1 MDMDMEDAVESMLI
15 QMFAQA
21 HAQFGKA
28 IKAYWFYDKDPCPG
42 CGRKV
47 DAMRH
52 KEGRALSLN
61 GYIYRKRGVL
71 IGYFLCA
78 RCANE
83 IHRSAKRQPG
93 VQIGRHDTIEATLDQ
108 AYEAHMNSMDA

>member
-1 MDMDMEDAVESMLI
+1 MMSTEDPVENMLI
-15 QMFAQA
+15 QMFAQM
-21 HAQFGKA
+21 HARFGNA

-52 KEGRALSLN
+52 KGHDAISLN
-61 GYIYRKRGVL
+61 SYIYRKRGVL
-71 IGYFLCA
+71 IGYFLCG

-83 IHRSAKRQPG
+83 IHRSARRRPG
-93 VQIGRHDTIEATLDQ
+93 VQIARHDTIEATLDK

>member
-1 MDMDMEDAVESMLI
+1 MTTEDSIESMLI

-21 HAQFGKA
+21 HAQFGNA
-28 IKAYWFYDKDPCPG
+28 IKAYWFYDPDPCPG
-42 CGRKV
+42 CGHKV
-47 DAMRH
+47 GAMRH
-52 KEGRALSLN
+52 KGQEAVSLN

-71 IGYFLCA
+71 IGYFLCD

-83 IHRSAKRQPG
+83 IHRSAKRRPR
-93 VQIGRHDTIEATLDQ
+93 VQTRRHDTIEANLGR